1 MDAPLRWREL
11 FQEGRANLTIGILLV
26 EFLVAVQALV
36 VTAIMPAI
44 RQDLGGLAY
53 YGLVFSG
60 FSIAALVAAP
70 SAGRATDRRGPAI
83 PFLFFTGVFLV
94 GTVLS
99 GLAPSMP
106 ALAIT
111 RVIQGYGAGG
121 SYTAALVA
129 ITRSLPESGRAR
141 VLALLSGAW
150 VLPGLFGPTYG
161 ALLASTVG
169 WRWAFISM
177 VPLTL
182 LATVLMLPALRR
194 LAAADT
200 PPDVL
205 ALRWPLQL
213 AVGVGMLVG
222 ALSLLSWFSAPLLIA
237 GVPLTWTALGRILPP
252 GSLRARAGMPAA
264 VVMIFLLIFAFIGA
278 DYFIPLLLTGVRGR
292 SLAEAGIVLTLG
304 TVSWSLG
311 SWWQSHA
318 TLRRSKTVLARLGT
332 GILTLALCGVIATVV
347 GAPLA
352 IPYASWFIAGI
363 GMGIAYPTAY
373 LVIMEGAAAS
383 GTGAAVS
390 SGEVAE
396 RLGLALG
403 GGFGGACIALAQAA
417 HASLATGLAGALLLA
432 LAAALLGLVFAS
444 RLDVRFPLA

>member
-1 MDAPLRWREL
+1 METPLRWREL
-11 FQEGRANLTIGILLV
+11 FQEGRANLTLGILLV

-44 RQDLGGLAY
+44 RHDLGGLEY

-70 SAGRATDRRGPAI
+70 TAGRATDRRGPAT
-83 PFLFFTGVFLV
+83 PFLFFTAIFIAGTFLA
-94 GTVLS
+94 GA
-99 GLAPSMP
+99 APSMP
-106 ALAIT
+106 VLAIM

-121 SYTAALVA
+121 SYTVALVA

-150 VLPGLFGPTYG
+150 VLPGLFGPSYG
-161 ALLASTVG
+161 ALLASTAG
-169 WRWAFISM
+169 WRWAFLTM
-177 VPLTL
+177 VPLTV
-182 LATVLMLPALRR
+182 LATVLMLPALHK
-194 LAAADT
+194 LAPAAS
-200 PPDVL
+200 PPDQL
-205 ALRWPLQL
+205 SLRWPLQL
-213 AVGVGMLVG
+213 ALGIGMVVGG
-222 ALSLLSWFSAPLLIA
+222 LSLLSWFSLPLLVA
-237 GVPLTWTALGRILPP
+237 GLPLTLTALGRVLPA
-252 GSLRARAGMPAA
+252 GSLRARPGMPAA
-264 VVMIFLLIFAFIGA
+264 VVAIFLLIFAFIGA
-278 DYFIPLLLTGVRGR
+278 YYFIPLLLTGVRGR
-292 SLAEAGIVLTLG
+292 SLAEAGIVITLG

-311 SWWQSHA
+311 SWWQSQA
-318 TLRRSKTVLARLGT
+318 ITRRSKTMLARLGT
-332 GILTLALCGVIATVV
+332 AILTLALVGVIATLA

-352 IPYASWFIAGI
+352 IPYVSWFIAGI

-383 GTGAAVS
+383 GAGAAVS

-403 GGFGGACIALAQAA
+403 GGLGGACIALAQAL
-417 HASLATGLAGALLLA
+417 HASLGAGLAGALLLA
-432 LAAALLGLVFAS
+432 LLAAFAALALAS